1 MSRFYPYSMDQN
13 TLKNLWDRVFLNY
26 RPEAPDHWTVP
37 EYPDFFDDPIV
48 AVPIL
53 QKLSDR
59 DSQQGYV
66 EYFAAVWR
74 EHFAK
79 KPESLNA
86 MLPLLKQAQN
96 EWTERKD
103 DLDRLVHAVEETLR
117 DHNSNA

>member
-1 MSRFYPYSMDQN
+1 MNRNKWNELSRND
-13 TLKNLWDRVFLNY
+13 LKRLWDRVFLNY

-37 EYPDFFDDPIV
+37 EEPDFFDDPIV

-53 QKLSDR
+53 QKLEDR

-86 MLPLLKQAQN
+86 MLPLLKQAQQ

-103 DLDRLVHAVEETLR
+103 DLDRLLNAVEEALW
-117 DHNSNA
+117 DHSSA

>member
-1 MSRFYPYSMDQN
+1 MNRNKWNELSRKD
-13 TLKNLWDRVFLNY
+13 LKRLWDRVFLNY

-37 EYPDFFDDPIV
+37 EEPDFFDDPII

-53 QKLSDR
+53 QKLEDR

-96 EWTERKD
+96 EWAERKD
-103 DLDRLVHAVEETLR
+103 DLGRLVHAVEEALR
-117 DHNSNA
+117 DHSSA